1 MRQRWKPI
9 HASGR
14 HCCSSTFSI
23 FVQRTCPC
31 HYTETSVK
39 SSEAPCISFF
49 LKVLLAQTWM
59 CNFWFMPSSLYY
71 SVDDTWR
78 APVIKPT
85 ITCQALTPIYDW
97 VAVAVI
103 FEVRGEGEAYVIG
116 GRQPLRNEI
125 LQTCCPR
132 ELSES
137 ILACC
142 KAHAS
147 SSPPPLL
154 DLWGLP
160 LAPKRGPQQ
169 AECRPQRRFKTCPN
183 DPAGE
188 RVPRLVSGSC
198 WQSVCCCCT
207 LFLLLDEITDAR

>member
-1 MRQRWKPI
+1 MCSFHIHYWSVLTAISLHRWLKNRGPLLILRQDGKMRQRWKPV

-142 KAHAS
+142 HAITCIIQ
-147 SSPPPLL
+147 PLSHL
-154 DLWGLP
+154 NL
-160 LAPKRGPQQ
+160 
-169 AECRPQRRFKTCPN
+169 
-183 DPAGE
+183 
-188 RVPRLVSGSC
+188 
-198 WQSVCCCCT
+198 
-207 LFLLLDEITDAR
+207 